1 MKELLQLPCLC
12 IVTDSQRYQLDTL
25 VDSLASAVSGGADM
39 IQIREKDLEEEMLE
53 YLTRVIIERV
63 QKPTHILVNGHV
75 QIAKDRAIGVHLPE
89 MSEPIE
95 QVRAVIGSDALIGKS
110 VHSVHSA
117 IIAQK
122 EGVDFLI
129 AGTMFATNSHPGKL
143 PEGPNLIR
151 AMKDSGEVSIPI
163 LGIGGI
169 TPDNARLVV
178 DAGASGVAVI
188 DSVLGSPDPFEA
200 AKRLKTVLY
209 DSVI

>member
-1 MKELLQLPCLC
+1 
-12 IVTDSQRYQLDTL
+12 
-25 VDSLASAVSGGADM
+25 M
-39 IQIREKDLEEEMLE
+39 IQIREKDLKEEMLE

-89 MSEPIE
+89 TSEPIE